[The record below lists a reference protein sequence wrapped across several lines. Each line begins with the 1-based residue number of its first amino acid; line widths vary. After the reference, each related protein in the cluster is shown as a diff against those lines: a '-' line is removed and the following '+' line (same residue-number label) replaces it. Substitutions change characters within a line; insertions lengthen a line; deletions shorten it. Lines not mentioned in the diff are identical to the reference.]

1 MMVFTHYHIEMVLKK
16 NMEVFMFGFNLA
28 GYNDSNIAPMFKDS
42 PKQMATEGFLN
53 SGTKCLRFQTTTTIY
68 NGVEMVT
75 ETNLTVSV
83 STDEEKTV
91 IPNDRATIK
100 STRSVVPTPYKE
112 YTEPDIT
119 CDLINGCGDPIV
131 GTYGMVDS
139 HQIASEHSSRMWAKP
154 LVEAPHELLLE
165 CFALE
170 AWNIK
175 DVNVYN
181 HNGDMTFSHMF
192 FLQLERDMSVV
203 AGLEEYMQ
211 KHDILDVF
219 DVEAYQSRLD
229 RVKSV
234 KSRNPRTTGKRMVDT
249 YE

>member
-1 MMVFTHYHIEMVLKK
+1 
-16 NMEVFMFGFNLA
+16 
-28 GYNDSNIAPMFKDS
+28 
-42 PKQMATEGFLN
+42 
-53 SGTKCLRFQTTTTIY
+53 
-68 NGVEMVT
+68 MVT

-100 STRSVVPTPYKE
+100 STCSVVPTPYKE
-112 YTEPDIT
+112 YTEPDMT
-119 CDLINGCGDPIV
+119 CDLINGCGDAIA

-139 HQIASEHSSRMWAKP
+139 WQIASEQSSRLWAKP

-165 CFALE
+165 CFDLE
-170 AWNIK
+170 AWNK

-181 HNGDMTFSHMF
+181 HNGDMTFSHVF
-192 FLQLERDMSVV
+192 FLQLERDASVV
-203 AGLEEYMQ
+203 AGLEGYMQ
-211 KHDILDVF
+211 KDDILDVF
-219 DVEAYQSRLD
+219 DLEAYQSRLD

-234 KSRNPRTTGKRMVDT
+234 KSRNPHTTGKRMVDT